1 MPHCARYRGVRQSMS
16 YSISTRRSAC
26 LTFALTAL
34 VATSAPIADE
44 VTRLPSEALAGGTTM
59 TVADTG
65 KDAYLHYA
73 AVLDQRQ
80 LKLVAEGRQFFETK
94 WAFYWFEQGLW
105 GRGPTSNAESCAACH
120 ANKGRGAPPA
130 GNEPAMSMIVRLSLP
145 GEGAHGAPKPLP
157 DYGDQLQTFGIP
169 RFIPP
174 EGQVHVRWRE
184 QEIALA
190 DGEVVVLR
198 MPDVSISDLS
208 YGALGEGVMTSARV
222 APPLVGVGLLDAVA
236 DETIL
241 ALAARQALAGIRGHP
256 NYVWD
261 VTAQRRV
268 LGRFGLKANHPNL
281 RQQIAAAFIGDIGLS
296 TSLFPEQ
303 NCPGVQQAC
312 REMMFAGKPEIT
324 DYRLETVDAYVR
336 FAAVPAWRNAD
347 DPEVKRGE
355 QLFAQ
360 ARCAVCHVPELTT
373 SVGAPLAAMAQL
385 TIHPYTD
392 LLLHD
397 MGEALADHRPDFEA
411 GGRDWRTAPLWGS
424 GLSATVNGNANLL
437 HDGRARNVTEAI
449 LWHGGEATVSRD
461 AFREMPAQDRAALV
475 QFVQSL

>member
-1 MPHCARYRGVRQSMS
+1 MS
-16 YSISTRRSAC
+16 
-26 LTFALTAL
+26 LL
-34 VATSAPIADE
+34 ATTAPIADE
-44 VTRLPSEALAGGTTM
+44 IAQLPAEALAGGAAM
-59 TVADTG
+59 TVADASKT
-65 KDAYLHYA
+65 AYLNFA
-73 AVLDQRQ
+73 AVLDQHQ
-80 LKLVAEGRQFFETK
+80 LKLIADGRQFFETK

-105 GRGPTSNAESCAACH
+105 GRGPTSNADSCAACH
-120 ANKGRGAPPA
+120 ANKGRGAPPVTTEA
-130 GNEPAMSMIVRLSLP
+130 AMSMIVRLSLP
-145 GEGAHGAPKPLP
+145 GQGPHGAPNPLP

-174 EGQVHVRWRE
+174 EGQVHVRWRD
-184 QEIALA
+184 QEVALD
-190 DGEVVVLR
+190 DGEIVMLR
-198 MPDVSISDLS
+198 APDVQISDLN
-208 YGALGEGVMTSARV
+208 YGPLGAGVMMSARV
-222 APPLVGVGLLDAVA
+222 APSLVGVGLLDAVP
-236 DETIL
+236 ERTIL
-241 ALAARQALAGIRGHP
+241 ALAAREPVAGIRGHP

-261 VTAQRRV
+261 ITEQRRV

-303 NCPGVQQAC
+303 NCPGVQHAC

-336 FAAVPAWRNAD
+336 FAAVPARRDVD
-347 DPEVKRGE
+347 DPEVRRGG
-355 QLFAQ
+355 QLFAE

-373 SVGAPLAAMAQL
+373 SAGAPLAALAQQ

-411 GGRDWRTAPLWGS
+411 SGRDWRTAPLWAL

-449 LWHGGEATVSRD
+449 LWHGGEATVSRE
-461 AFREMPAQDRAALV
+461 AFRSMPAADRSALV
-475 QFVQSL
+475 RFVKSL